1 MTITCTIRNKI
12 PSVPYKT
19 ALVADNRHQYTIKF
33 DFDDEWES
41 FGTKTARVVING
53 TASEIDFTGDA
64 IELPLLPSDCGSI
77 ELGVY
82 AGDLST
88 TAPVRIPV
96 RGSILQSGAN
106 PYTPPSMN
114 TLPAATVVA
123 LNDLLQMTDVSEG
136 RIVKATIQ
144 QITEAISGGMKGIYW
159 AEYGETTF
167 EELRTA
173 IEADLLPALRI
184 SSEVYL
190 AAFTNL
196 ISIDFCS
203 IPRPGSLTL
212 VKYSISARDAWTCT
226 EVDIAEADK
235 NTIFPVT
242 YNTTTHAQILTAK
255 TGGRLP
261 IMHYDGMTYVL
272 VTCDASAASF
282 ASIADDLSLINLV
295 KVTSANAWDDLS
307 FELDDI
313 VKVTVQ
319 TFSAAQKAQARKNIE
334 AAKAADA
341 AGNAYRAASIPM
353 GACDSTSTST
363 AFTASVD
370 GITEL
375 RDGVCMWLR
384 NGAVTSAAGFTIN
397 VNNLGAKPVYGS
409 IADATASTTAFDKKY
424 TVLFIYNSTRV
435 QGGCWDY
442 VYGFDSN
449 TTYSPVKLG
458 FGYGTCSTAAATA
471 AKTASISSYALT
483 AGGIVSIK
491 FDNDVP
497 ASATLNISSKGAK
510 AIYYKG
516 AAITAGVIK
525 AGDTATFVYSTN
537 YHLIAIDRQ
546 DAIPALSDDTP
557 QNLGTAAPG
566 TSNEAARADHI
577 HAKPTYTADDVGAE
591 PEIEIIT
598 VTDDGAVTQALDAG
612 KFYKFT
618 GALTS
623 LTITLNPTTRAYAQY
638 HFTFVSGA
646 TAVTLSIPGTIRM
659 PDGFSVEANKTYEM
673 DFLDGL
679 GLCACWTD
687 TSS

>member
-1 MTITCTIRNKI
+1 MIITCTVINKI

-19 ALVADNRHQYTIKF
+19 ELVADNRHQYTVRF
-33 DFDDEWES
+33 VFDDEWES

-106 PYTPPSMN
+106 PYTPPDMH
-114 TLPAATVVA
+114 TLPAATAVA

-136 RIVKATIQ
+136 KIVKATIQ

-173 IEADLLPALRI
+173 IEADLLPALRLSGEI
-184 SSEVYL
+184 YI
-190 AAFTNL
+190 AANSNM
-196 ISIDFCS
+196 IQVDFCS

-212 VKYSISARDAWTCT
+212 VKHSINSRNAWARSEIDL
-226 EVDIAEADK
+226 AEEGKD
-235 NTIFPVT
+235 TIFPVQ
-242 YNTTTHAQILTAK
+242 YETTLHSLILAAK
-255 TGGRLP
+255 AGGRLP
-261 IMHYDGMTYVL
+261 VLTYNDQIYILNSCDSSSAVF
-272 VTCDASAASF
+272 VT
-282 ASIADDLSLINLV
+282 IADDLSEIETV
-295 KVTSANAWDDLS
+295 SVSSANEWSTRSAN
-307 FELDDI
+307 LDDI
-313 VKVTVQ
+313 VRVSIQNLT
-319 TFSAAQKAQARKNIE
+319 AAQKTQARANIE

-341 AGNAYRAASIPM
+341 AGNAYRAASFPK
-353 GACDSTSTST
+353 GKVASTSTAT
-363 AFTASVD
+363 AFTASVE

-375 RDGVCMWLR
+375 RDGVCVWLE
-384 NGAVTSAAGFTIN
+384 NGVVTSAAGCTLDIN
-397 VNNLGAKPVYGS
+397 GLGAKPIYS
-409 IADATASTTAFDKKY
+409 SQAIASAITTAFNKNY
-424 TVLFIYNSTRV
+424 TELFVYNATRV
-435 QGGCWDY
+435 SGGCWDM
-442 VYGFDSN
+442 VYGYDSD
-449 TTYSPVKLG
+449 TTYTPASL
-458 FGYGTCSTAAATA
+458 GYGYAECTTETSTVAKVAT
-471 AKTASISSYALT
+471 INSYKLT
-483 AGGIVSIK
+483 TGGIVAIK
-491 FDNDVP
+491 FANNVP
-497 ASATLNISSKGAK
+497 AGATLNITAKGAK

-516 AAITAGVIK
+516 APITADVIK
-525 AGDTATFVYSTN
+525 AGDTVTMIYSTY
-537 YHLIAIDRQ
+537 YHVLSIDRDEAPVHSVNGQ
-546 DAIPALSDDTP
+546 TGNVTLS
-557 QNLGTAAPG
+557 A
-566 TSNEAARADHI
+566 S
-577 HAKPTYTADDVGAE
+577 DVGAE
-591 PEIEIIT
+591 PEIDV
-598 VTDDGAVTQALDAG
+598 VTIATDGAVTQALDAG
-612 KFYKFT
+612 KSYKFT

-623 LTITLNPTTRAYAQY
+623 LTITLNPTTRAHAQY